1 MAKITINGKEFDV
14 DAGKNLVDA
23 AEENG
28 IEIPHYC
35 YHPGLSIAGQ
45 CRMCV
50 VEQEGNPKLQIAC
63 NMRCSEGLKVRTDTE
78 KVQEAVKWN
87 LEFHLI
93 NHPIDCPICDQAG
106 ECGLQDYYMKYGK
119 YQSEM
124 REEKVLKEKAVDLG
138 EKIVL
143 DKERCI
149 LCGRCVRFTQEIS
162 KTAALG
168 IYNRG
173 DRSVIGT
180 VNDEPMT
187 DNYQVNTVDICPVG
201 ALTSKDF
208 RFEQRVW
215 FLDEV
220 ESICGGCSKGCNIF
234 VHHKSG
240 KHIYRLKPRYNSQ
253 VNEHWMCDIGRDTY
267 KNSNYDR
274 RLTQARLG
282 GIEMPTAE
290 AIQIW
295 AADLKTLVAME
306 QTDEIGIWLSP
317 ELTNEE
323 LESVFKLFAKEWGIS
338 KFFSE
343 NVSAIVAQDEAIDGL
358 LYRKDHYPNSAGFLQ
373 ATKTYKIKLDST
385 DSLVDQLD
393 KTKIRHLII
402 FGPEADRAK
411 TDNSRIANALTHQT
425 FSVLVTAQLSVA
437 ESFPQALGIPSLSH
451 LEKSGSLTNHA
462 GLTQEM
468 KGGLK
473 MFREALSTQDILA
486 KLEEE
491 YRKPLDSDRKLEARL

>member
-1 MAKITINGKEFDV
+1 MAKITINGKDFDV
-14 DAGKNLVDA
+14 EAGKNMVDA
-23 AEENG
+23 AEDNG

-63 NMRCSEGLKVRTDTE
+63 NMRCSDGLKIRTDTE
-78 KVQEAVKWN
+78 KVQQAVKWN

-119 YQSEM
+119 YHSEM
-124 REEKVLKEKAVDLG
+124 REEKVHKEKAVDLG
-138 EKIVL
+138 DKIVL

-149 LCGRCVRFTQEIS
+149 LCGRCVRFTQEVS

-180 VNDEPMT
+180 VNDAPMT

-220 ESICGGCSKGCNIF
+220 ESICGGCSKGCNVF

-240 KHIYRLKPRYNSQ
+240 KHIYRLKPRYNPQ
-253 VNEHWMCDIGRDTY
+253 INDYWMCDAGRDTY

-282 GIEMPTAE
+282 GVEMPTSE

-317 ELTNEE
+317 QLSNEE
-323 LESVFKLFAKEWGIS
+323 LDSVFKLFAKEWGIS

-343 NVSAIVAQDEAIDGL
+343 NVQSLVDQDAAVDGL
-358 LYRKDHYPNSAGFLQ
+358 LLRKDPYPNSAGFLQ
-373 ATKTYKIKLDST
+373 AVKLHKVICKSTETLAEQLKKSKIK
-385 DSLVDQLD
+385 
-393 KTKIRHLII
+393 HLIV
-402 FGPEADRAK
+402 FSPEGGRARDEGSK
-411 TDNSRIANALTHQT
+411 IANALGSNA
-425 FSVLVTAQLSVA
+425 FSVLITPQLQSA
-437 ESFPQALGIPSLSH
+437 DDYPQALAIPSLSH
-451 LEKSGSLTNHA
+451 LEKSGTLTNHA
-462 GLTQEM
+462 GQTQIM
-468 KGGLK
+468 KGGFN
-473 MFREALSTQDILA
+473 MFKEALSIQDILG
-486 KLEEE
+486 KLGEE
-491 YRKPLDSDRKLEARL
+491 YRKPLDSERKLEARL